1 MGNLLFIIFCAM
13 TLANMVVSKQFSSFP
28 HGTLDTTT
36 PKICN
41 GLLGECLHEEE
52 MSMES
57 ALMIKRRIIETK
69 RYISYDALE
78 KDNPPCNNRG
88 QSYYGCGRSEQ
99 ANPYYRGC
107 SVITHCARDTS

>member
-1 MGNLLFIIFCAM
+1 M
-13 TLANMVVSKQFSSFP
+13 TLANMVVSKQFSTFP
-28 HGTLDTTT
+28 HGTLDTT
-36 PKICN
+36 PKKCN

-52 MSMES
+52 NSMES
-57 ALMIKRRIIETK
+57 TMIKRRILETE

-78 KDNPPCNNRG
+78 KDNHPCNNRG

-107 SVITHCARDTS
+107 TVITHCARDTS